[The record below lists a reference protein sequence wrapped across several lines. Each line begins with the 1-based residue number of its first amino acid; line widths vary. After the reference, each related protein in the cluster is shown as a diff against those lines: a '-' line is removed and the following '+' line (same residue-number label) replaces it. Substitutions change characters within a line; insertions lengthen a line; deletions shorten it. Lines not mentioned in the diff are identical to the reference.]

1 MKFAYFAALW
11 AAGLVAAEPVVFF
24 IRHGEKPDDRDQTGL
39 SAQGKQRAQ
48 CLRRVFGRGSNYNVG
63 HVMAQ
68 AYKPNG
74 KRKRP
79 YDTVEPVA
87 KDLGL
92 TVDTSCG
99 RDDAKC
105 VKKVVN
111 KYKGPGNILI
121 CWEHK
126 MLAELAEILGAE
138 KAPDYPRDRFDR
150 IWIDPFPYSRISDIV
165 SEKCPG
171 IDRMRNMS

>member
-68 AYKPNG
+68 AYKPSKMRDLKCCQNHKMLRRGFFFFSFLPQTKDG

-121 CWEHK
+121 W
-126 MLAELAEILGAE
+126 
-138 KAPDYPRDRFDR
+138 
-150 IWIDPFPYSRISDIV
+150 
-165 SEKCPG
+165 
-171 IDRMRNMS
+171 